1 MLCLERGEHT
11 MKKAISLLLTA
22 IMVFSLVPALF
33 VRDGVAE
40 EDKYVRNK
48 TSGVINVYK
57 EAGDAN
63 PVVGT
68 LAPNAV
74 AKYVSVSGAFTRIA
88 NPSGYVKTAEVTAP
102 YAITLTAKGGL
113 FLYDGLDHK
122 VTVSIKNG
130 EGFVVEYSTDDGKS
144 WTTTQPSLKDPG
156 KLKVKVRACKDNVI
170 LNHKEVTLEITKTP
184 PEGTEITIVAHAGI
198 KKAPVRAG
206 ASSSSEKIGT
216 ATEGEKYS
224 MITKE
229 GSWYQIKF
237 GTKIGYVY
245 NWYVKVGSFN
255 TETDADPDP
264 SATLTAKGGSFMY
277 DGKEHK
283 VTASMTK
290 GEGYTIQYSID
301 GGKTWSTK
309 VPGLTEVGTLTVKV
323 RATGG
328 THQIKHKDVVIE
340 VLENIPAGTKV
351 TIIAHGSTTKAP
363 VRSGTGTGS
372 EKIGT
377 AIPGQKFDLL
387 GKTGSWYKI
396 NFGGKPGFVYYW
408 FVTQDP
414 LPDPVAP
421 AEVPGPDPDPAAK
434 LTVKGGTFM
443 YDGMVHKVTYKLENG
458 TGLTVE
464 FSTDGGKTW
473 STKVPGLADPGTLTV
488 KTRAT
493 GGKVV
498 LNAKDVTITVT
509 KVAPAGT
516 AITIVAH
523 NGTTKAPVRSG
534 PSNGSSK
541 IGSLDAGTHG
551 TLVSQTGSWIKVK
564 CGSVEGYV
572 YEWFVK
578 TGSLPPEDSDS
589 TVDPDPSKAKLEVKG
604 GVFVYDGKEHK
615 VTAKLTNGAG
625 FTIEYSTD
633 GGKKWST
640 TVPSLTQPGKLT
652 VKVRATGGGHIINH
666 EAVKLQV
673 LEGVPAG
680 TDITIIAHGSQTKAP
695 VRAAASNSAEKVGSL
710 DAGLTGKV
718 IKQEGS
724 WYKVK
729 VGDVIGYVYTWFVK
743 VGTITVED

>member
-1 MLCLERGEHT
+1 

-33 VRDGVAE
+33 VRDGVAA

-102 YAITLTAKGGL
+102 YDITLTVKGGL

-534 PSNGSSK
+534 PSNGSPK

>member
-1 MLCLERGEHT
+1 
-11 MKKAISLLLTA
+11 MKKTISLLLTA

-33 VRDGVAE
+33 VRDGVAA

-48 TSGVINVYK
+48 TTGVINVYK

-68 LAPNAV
+68 LAPGAV
-74 AKYVSVSGAFTRIA
+74 AKYVSVSGLFTKIA
-88 NPSGYVKTAEVTAP
+88 NPSGYVKTAQLSDP
-102 YAITLTAKGGL
+102 YAITLTVKGGL
-113 FLYDGLDHK
+113 FLYDGTEHK
-122 VTVSIKNG
+122 LTVSLKNG
-130 EGFVVEYSTDDGKS
+130 DGFVLEYSTDGGKT
-144 WTTTQPSLKDPG
+144 WTNTQPSLTEAG

-170 LNHKEVTLEITKTP
+170 LNHKEVTLEVTNTP
-184 PEGTEITIVAHAGI
+184 PEGTEITIVAHAGL
-198 KKAPVRAG
+198 KKAPVRVG
-206 ASSSSEKIGT
+206 ASSSSAKIGT
-216 ATEGEKYS
+216 ASEGEKYN
-224 MITKE
+224 MISRE
-229 GSWYQIKF
+229 GSWYKIKF

-255 TETDADPDP
+255 TETDKEPDP
-264 SATLTAKGGSFMY
+264 SATLTAKGGTFMY

-283 VTASMTK
+283 VTATMTK
-290 GEGYTIQYSID
+290 GEGYTIQYSAD
-301 GGKTWSTK
+301 GGKTWTTSA
-309 VPGLTEVGTLTVKV
+309 PGLTEVGKLTVKV

-328 THQIKHKDVVIE
+328 SRQIKANDVAIE
-340 VLENIPAGTKV
+340 VLENIPSGTKV
-351 TIIAHGSTTKAP
+351 TIIAHEGTTKAP
-363 VRSGTGTGS
+363 IRSGVGTNS

-377 AIPGQKFDLL
+377 ATPGQKFELL
-387 GKTGSWYKI
+387 GKSGSWYKI
-396 NFGGKPGFVYYW
+396 KFDGKPGFVYYW
-408 FVTQDP
+408 FVTQDA

-421 AEVPGPDPDPAAK
+421 AEVPGPAPDPAAK
-434 LTVKGGTFM
+434 LTAKGGTFM
-443 YDGMVHKVTYKLENG
+443 YDGLVHKVTYTLEHG

-473 STKVPGLADPGTLTV
+473 STKVPGLSDPGTLTV

-493 GGKVV
+493 GGSVV
-498 LNAKDVTITVT
+498 LNAKDVTLTVT
-509 KVAPAGT
+509 KMAPAGT
-516 AITIVAH
+516 SITIVAH
-523 NGTTKAPVRSG
+523 NSTTKAPVRTG
-534 PSNGSSK
+534 PSNSSTK
-541 IGSLDAGTHG
+541 IATLDAGTHG

-578 TGSLPPEDSDS
+578 TGSLPPEESES
-589 TVDPDPSKAKLEVKG
+589 TVDPDPTNAKLEAKG

-615 VTAKLTNGAG
+615 VTAKLTNGEG
-625 FTIEYSTD
+625 FTIEYSTN

-652 VKVRATGGGHIINH
+652 VKVRATGGGHIISH
-666 EAVKLQV
+666 EDVKLQV

-680 TDITIIAHGSQTKAP
+680 TDITIVAHGSQTKAP
-695 VRAAASNSAEKVGSL
+695 VRAAASNSAEKIDSL
-710 DAGLTGKV
+710 DAGLTGKI

-729 VGDVIGYVYTWFVK
+729 VGDVIGYVYNWFVK

>member
-1 MLCLERGEHT
+1 MLCLERGKHT

-33 VRDGVAE
+33 VRDGVAA

-102 YAITLTAKGGL
+102 YAITLTVKGGL

-534 PSNGSSK
+534 PSNGSPK

>member
-1 MLCLERGEHT
+1 

-33 VRDGVAE
+33 VRDGVAA

-102 YAITLTAKGGL
+102 YAITLTVKGGL

-534 PSNGSSK
+534 PSNGSPK

>member
-1 MLCLERGEHT
+1 

-33 VRDGVAE
+33 VRDGVAA

-102 YAITLTAKGGL
+102 YDITLTVKGGL

-516 AITIVAH
+516 AITIIAH

-534 PSNGSSK
+534 PSNGSTK

-710 DAGLTGKV
+710 DAGLTCKV

>member
-1 MLCLERGEHT
+1 

-33 VRDGVAE
+33 VRDGVAA

-102 YAITLTAKGGL
+102 YAITLTVKGGL

-516 AITIVAH
+516 AITIIAH

-534 PSNGSSK
+534 PSNGSPK

>member
-33 VRDGVAE
+33 VRDGVAA

-102 YAITLTAKGGL
+102 YDITLTVKGGL

-516 AITIVAH
+516 AITIIAH

-534 PSNGSSK
+534 PSNGSTK

-710 DAGLTGKV
+710 DAGLTCKV

>member
-1 MLCLERGEHT
+1 

-33 VRDGVAE
+33 VRDGVAA

-102 YAITLTAKGGL
+102 YDITLTAKGGL

-534 PSNGSSK
+534 PSNGSPK

>member
-33 VRDGVAE
+33 VRDGVAA

-102 YAITLTAKGGL
+102 YAITLTVKGGL

-534 PSNGSSK
+534 PSNGSPK

>member
-33 VRDGVAE
+33 VRDGVAA

-102 YAITLTAKGGL
+102 YDITLTAKGGL

-534 PSNGSSK
+534 PSNGSPK

>member
-1 MLCLERGEHT
+1 

-33 VRDGVAE
+33 VRDGVAA

-102 YAITLTAKGGL
+102 YDITLTAKGGL

-534 PSNGSSK
+534 PSNGSPK

-743 VGTITVED
+743 VSTITVED

>member
-11 MKKAISLLLTA
+11 MKKAISLLLTS

-33 VRDGVAE
+33 VRDGVAA

-102 YAITLTAKGGL
+102 YDITLTAKGGL
-113 FLYDGLDHK
+113 FLYDSLDHK

-534 PSNGSSK
+534 PSNGSPK

>member
-1 MLCLERGEHT
+1 M
-11 MKKAISLLLTA
+11 
-22 IMVFSLVPALF
+22 
-33 VRDGVAE
+33 
-40 EDKYVRNK
+40 
-48 TSGVINVYK
+48 
-57 EAGDAN
+57 
-63 PVVGT
+63 
-68 LAPNAV
+68 
-74 AKYVSVSGAFTRIA
+74 
-88 NPSGYVKTAEVTAP
+88 
-102 YAITLTAKGGL
+102 
-113 FLYDGLDHK
+113 
-122 VTVSIKNG
+122 
-130 EGFVVEYSTDDGKS
+130 
-144 WTTTQPSLKDPG
+144 
-156 KLKVKVRACKDNVI
+156 
-170 LNHKEVTLEITKTP
+170 
-184 PEGTEITIVAHAGI
+184 
-198 KKAPVRAG
+198 
-206 ASSSSEKIGT
+206 
-216 ATEGEKYS
+216 
-224 MITKE
+224 
-229 GSWYQIKF
+229 
-237 GTKIGYVY
+237 
-245 NWYVKVGSFN
+245 
-255 TETDADPDP
+255 
-264 SATLTAKGGSFMY
+264 
-277 DGKEHK
+277 
-283 VTASMTK
+283 
-290 GEGYTIQYSID
+290 
-301 GGKTWSTK
+301 
-309 VPGLTEVGTLTVKV
+309 
-323 RATGG
+323 
-328 THQIKHKDVVIE
+328 
-340 VLENIPAGTKV
+340 
-351 TIIAHGSTTKAP
+351 
-363 VRSGTGTGS
+363 
-372 EKIGT
+372 
-377 AIPGQKFDLL
+377 
-387 GKTGSWYKI
+387 
-396 NFGGKPGFVYYW
+396 
-408 FVTQDP
+408 
-414 LPDPVAP
+414 
-421 AEVPGPDPDPAAK
+421 
-434 LTVKGGTFM
+434 
-443 YDGMVHKVTYKLENG
+443 
-458 TGLTVE
+458 
-464 FSTDGGKTW
+464 
-473 STKVPGLADPGTLTV
+473 PGLADPGTLTV

-534 PSNGSSK
+534 PSNGSPK

-551 TLVSQTGSWIKVK
+551 TLVSQTGSWIKVQ
-564 CGSVEGYV
+564 CGFVEGYV

>member
-1 MLCLERGEHT
+1 MLCLERGKHT

-33 VRDGVAE
+33 VRDGVAA

-102 YAITLTAKGGL
+102 YDITLTVKGGL

-516 AITIVAH
+516 AITIIAH

-534 PSNGSSK
+534 PSNGSPK

>member
-1 MLCLERGEHT
+1 

-33 VRDGVAE
+33 VRDGVAA

-68 LAPNAV
+68 LAPYAV

-277 DGKEHK
+277 DGKERK

-534 PSNGSSK
+534 PSNGSPK

>member
-1 MLCLERGEHT
+1 

-33 VRDGVAE
+33 VRDGVAA

-534 PSNGSSK
+534 PSNGSPK

>member
-1 MLCLERGEHT
+1 

-33 VRDGVAE
+33 VRDGVAA

-102 YAITLTAKGGL
+102 YDITLTAKGGL

-534 PSNGSSK
+534 PSNGSPK

-640 TVPSLTQPGKLT
+640 TVPSLTQPGKLP

>member
-1 MLCLERGEHT
+1 

-33 VRDGVAE
+33 VRDGVAA

-102 YAITLTAKGGL
+102 YDITLTAKGGL

-245 NWYVKVGSFN
+245 TWYVKVGSFN
-255 TETDADPDP
+255 TETDAAPDP

-534 PSNGSSK
+534 PSNGSPK

>member
-33 VRDGVAE
+33 VRDGVAA

-516 AITIVAH
+516 AITIIAH

-534 PSNGSSK
+534 PSNGSPK